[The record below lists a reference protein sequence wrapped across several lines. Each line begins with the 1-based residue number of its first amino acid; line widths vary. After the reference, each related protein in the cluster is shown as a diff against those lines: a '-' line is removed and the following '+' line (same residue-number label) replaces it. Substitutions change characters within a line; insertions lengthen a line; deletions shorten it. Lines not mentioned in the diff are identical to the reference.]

1 MRSRIFFTIAAVLCF
16 LPGAPGAKA
25 QSDKPPKFEV
35 AAEFTSI
42 TKPDF
47 NGGTTEPG
55 FGGRFTYNIR
65 KNVAVEAAGYFFPHK
80 CNTCIDDNAGH
91 ITEGLFG
98 VKAGKRF
105 QKWGIF
111 AKGRPGFV
119 SFSEGAFNIVP
130 TGTGGS
136 FPFRFEVNRRTNF
149 AFDLGGVIEFYP
161 SRRIVTRF
169 DAGDTLIHYSRRT
182 INYLSFDPVTGALT
196 LSPFTRRAK
205 TQHNFQFMASVGFR
219 F

>member
-1 MRSRIFFTIAAVLCF
+1 MRNRIFFTIAAALCLLF
-16 LPGAPGAKA
+16 GAPAVQA
-25 QSDKPPKFEV
+25 QSDKPPKFEA

-47 NGGTTEPG
+47 NGGATEPG

-65 KNVAVEAAGYFFPHK
+65 KNVAIEAAGYFFPHK
-80 CNTCIDDNAGH
+80 CNTCIDDNSGN

-98 VKAGKRF
+98 LKAGKRF

-119 SFSEGAFNIVP
+119 SFSEGAFNIVA
-130 TGTGGS
+130 TGAGGS
-136 FPFRFEVNRRTNF
+136 FPFRFEVNRLTNF
-149 AFDLGGVIEFYP
+149 AFDLGGVMEFYP
-161 SRRIVTRF
+161 SKRIVTRF

-196 LSPFTRRAK
+196 LSPFTRPAK